1 MLLADAPD
9 GAHTPSVLPVG
20 MSRGPPAWGARMPMD
35 TKEQESAMCV
45 LIWGLVA
52 WLLGELFGIRL
63 SF

>member
-1 MLLADAPD
+1 
-9 GAHTPSVLPVG
+9 

>member
-1 MLLADAPD
+1 
-9 GAHTPSVLPVG
+9 
-20 MSRGPPAWGARMPMD
+20 MSRGRPAWGARMPID
-35 TKEQESAMCV
+35 ERDKESHMCM

>member
-1 MLLADAPD
+1 VLLADAPD
-9 GAHTPSVLPVG
+9 GAHTPSVLHAG
-20 MSRGPPAWGARMPMD
+20 MSRGRPAWGARMPID
-35 TKEQESAMCV
+35 ERDKESHMCM